1 MRLPMQ
7 CRNYKMPI
15 RPIAKF
21 ERMDLKQLRSFIM
34 VAESGSLSRASDRLR
49 LAQPALS
56 RQIRLL
62 EDEIGFCLFVRT
74 ARGMQLTEHG
84 AALLKRVSGLIKQL
98 DDSVDDV
105 RSLATEPTGRV
116 VLGCIPTASN
126 VVAGR
131 IAVRVSQELPHVS
144 LRIVEG
150 YAGHIIDWLHRG
162 DIDLAILYGPASDL
176 HLRVQDV
183 MFEELFLVGRA
194 DDTPEVPELPVSALG
209 DLVLVLPSR
218 PHGLRLVV
226 EAAAAK
232 ASTALHVKYEADS
245 FRVMK
250 DIVAAGLG
258 HTILPLSAFYREPN
272 EGLYRITRLVKPRI
286 SRQLVMALP
295 ARRIDTKATV
305 AVCDLVKEEIH
316 SMIASGEWRIMPN

>member
-1 MRLPMQ
+1 MRLLKRY
-7 CRNYKMPI
+7 RNYKI
-15 RPIAKF
+15 RILSITKF
-21 ERMDLKQLRSFIM
+21 ERMDLKQLRTFIM

-56 RQIRLL
+56 RQIKLL
-62 EDEIGFCLFVRT
+62 EGEIGFDLFVRT

-84 AALLKRVSGLIKQL
+84 SALLNRVSGLIKQL
-98 DDSVDDV
+98 DNSVDDV
-105 RSLATEPTGRV
+105 RSLATEPTGQV

-131 IAVRVSQELPHVS
+131 VAIRVSQELPQVR

-150 YAGHIIDWLHRG
+150 YAGHLIDWLHRG
-162 DIDLAILYGPASDL
+162 EVDLAILYGPASDL

-183 MFEELFLVGRA
+183 MFEELVLVSRA
-194 DDTPEVPELPVSALG
+194 GDAPDVDELPISALG
-209 DLVLVLPSR
+209 DLNLVLPSR

-226 EAAAAK
+226 EASAAK
-232 ASTALHVKYEADS
+232 ASTTLCIKYEADS
-245 FRVMK
+245 FRVLK
-250 DIVAAGLG
+250 EIVAAGLG
-258 HTILPLSAFYREPN
+258 HTILPLSAFYREQQ

-295 ARRIDTKATV
+295 ASRIDTKATA
-305 AVCDLVKEEIH
+305 AVRDLVQNEIQ
-316 SMIASGEWRIMPN
+316 SMIASGEWRTIPN